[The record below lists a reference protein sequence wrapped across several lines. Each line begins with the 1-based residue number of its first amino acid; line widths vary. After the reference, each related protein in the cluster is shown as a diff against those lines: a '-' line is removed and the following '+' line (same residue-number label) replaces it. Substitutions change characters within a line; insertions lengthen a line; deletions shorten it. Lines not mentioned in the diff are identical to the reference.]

1 MNRSSIFT
9 QLIIKVIIPVFIAF
23 ALVAYLTLKDFREHL
38 IESHNKNNMFVAHE
52 IQTILED
59 QDQMLSL
66 TEQTLDTRVKK
77 LSKELVFK
85 YFIKTDSIETADL
98 SRIRQELSMDPYTE
112 DIYIINKEGVVV
124 NTTFEKD
131 RGLNMFKFGEEL
143 KAFLLDILEQRKFVS
158 EKFSPE
164 SKSDKLKK
172 YSYQSTLDG
181 EYIIELGMYSSQ
193 ANDITNRTKKKL
205 KTLFSSETNV
215 LPVENENIMQVDLF
229 IGEENPVSINDTSSS
244 IHPSQMHI
252 YKAVL
257 ANKYEVLEHKKATP
271 GYTDTRDTTVWIE
284 DQGNRKKMHYQYTY
298 MPRENSMLFKDSVIR
313 IISDRTNEDQFIW
326 SKLLQMIEIFVFTA
340 LVLVLLILFVTRSI
354 TNPIKRLV
362 AAVNKVAEGDLSE
375 RAVPEGSKETYSLAK
390 DFNVMLGELQ
400 VLYNDLEKKVKERTA
415 EISQQKEE
423 IEAQRDQIEIQR
435 DEMVETNRN
444 LQAANKAIEEQKS
457 NIEDSIHYAKRI
469 QTAILPSSSQLNEV
483 IKKHFVLYKPKDIV
497 SGDFYWAAK
506 KNKKSVVVVA
516 DCTGHGVPGAFMSLI
531 GNTLLNKIVIEN
543 AITEPAEILN
553 QMRDEIIKSLKQTG
567 NDLESK
573 DGMDVVVCAFD
584 EDMRSVEFSGANNPL
599 YIVRN
604 NELLI
609 TKGDKQPVGYFIG
622 GHKPFTN
629 HKIKLEANDHLY
641 MFTDGYQDQFG
652 GEYDRKFMVRN
663 YKKLVVEINQKSLQ
677 EQKQLLE
684 NTIENWM
691 VNTKQIDDMLILGI
705 RVVQ

>member
-9 QLIIKVIIPVFIAF
+9 QLITKVIIPVFIAF
-23 ALVAYLTLKDFREHL
+23 ALVAYFTLTDFKEHL
-38 IESHNKNNMFVAHE
+38 IESHNKSNMFVAHE

-66 TEQTLDTRVKK
+66 TERTLDTRVKK

-85 YFIKTDSIETADL
+85 YFIKTDSIESADL
-98 SRIRQELSMDPYTE
+98 HRIRQELNMDPYTE
-112 DIYIINKEGVVV
+112 DIYIIDRNGVVV

-131 RGLNMFKFGEEL
+131 IGLNMFKFGEGL
-143 KAFLLDILEQRKFVS
+143 KNFLLDIMEERKFVS

-181 EYIIELGMYSSQ
+181 KYIIELGMYSTE
-193 ANDITNRTKKKL
+193 ANDITRRTKKKL
-205 KTLFSSETNV
+205 KNILSKETNV
-215 LPVENENIMQVDLF
+215 LPIENENIKHVDLF
-229 IGEENPVSINDTSSS
+229 IGEENPVSINDTSSRVD
-244 IHPSQMHI
+244 PNQLHI
-252 YKAVL
+252 YQAVL
-257 ANKYEVLEHKKATP
+257 ANKYDVLEHRRVTP
-271 GYTDTRDTTVWIE
+271 GYTDTRDTTIWK
-284 DQGNRKKMHYQYTY
+284 DNKKMHYQYTY
-298 MPRENSMLFKDSVIR
+298 MPRENSTLFKDSVIR
-313 IISDRTNEDQFIW
+313 IISDRTNESEVIGG
-326 SKLLQMIEIFVFTA
+326 KLIQMLEIFAITA
-340 LVLVLLILFVTRSI
+340 LILVILILFVTRSI

-362 AAVNKVAEGDLSE
+362 AAVNKVAQGDLSE
-375 RAVPEGSKETYSLAK
+375 RAVPEGSKETHSLAIN
-390 DFNVMLGELQ
+390 FNVMLGELEA
-400 VLYNDLEKKVKERTA
+400 LYNDLEKKVRERTA

-435 DEMVETNRN
+435 DEMMETNRN
-444 LQAANKAIEEQKS
+444 LQVAYKAIEEQKS

-483 IKKHFVLYKPKDIV
+483 IRKHFVLYKPKDIV

-506 KNKKSVVVVA
+506 KNKRSVVVVA

-531 GNTLLNKIVIEN
+531 GNTLLNKIVNEN
-543 AITEPAEILN
+543 GITDPAEILN
-553 QMRDEIIKSLKQTG
+553 QLRDEIIKSLKQTG

-573 DGMDVVVCAFD
+573 DGMDVVVCSFD
-584 EDMRSVEFSGANNPL
+584 EDMRSVEFAGANNPL
-599 YIVRN
+599 YLVRN

-622 GHKPFTN
+622 GHKPFNN
-629 HKIKLEANDHLY
+629 HKIKLEAGDHLY

-663 YKKLVVEINQKSLQ
+663 FKKLIVEINQKSLQ
-677 EQKQLLE
+677 EQKEQLV
-684 NTIENWM
+684 NTMENWM
-691 VNTKQIDDMLILGI
+691 VRTKQIDDMLIMGI
-705 RVVQ
+705 RVV